1 MKILLLNQP
10 VYNRGDEAAH
20 RSLIRTLNKNV
31 PNASVMI
38 LLENVKEG
46 TIKQIKVDNPQNK
59 YININTNKGYR
70 KSRIFSACSG
80 MMFWSRTIPSNR
92 KLIQYIQEA
101 DVVLCAPGGICLG
114 GFYNWSHLYNMML
127 CKHYNKPVIYYSRS
141 IGPFNP
147 RNILQHIFCTRAK
160 EILKKMD
167 FLSLRDARSMDLA
180 NKLGIKYIKSI
191 DSAFLDTPDATL
203 PDSVRT
209 DLGKQKYIVFVPNQ
223 LTWHPSFANMPQDV
237 IDKCYLKMIDIIIQK
252 TDYNIVMLP
261 QLYNAGKKNDCL
273 YFKKLK
279 EETEHPSRIIVFPDT
294 YSSDIQQIIIKDAQ
308 MIIGTRY
315 HSIVFGINNR
325 VPVIALSY
333 EHKIAGM
340 LEILGIK
347 GRSFE
352 FNTEA
357 SIHKFDFAKF
367 EQVITGNQPSRENL
381 KEYADHAHA
390 IAMSCFS
397 KASQLLQ

>member
-209 DLGKQKYIVFVPNQ
+209 DL
-223 LTWHPSFANMPQDV
+223 
-237 IDKCYLKMIDIIIQK
+237 
-252 TDYNIVMLP
+252 
-261 QLYNAGKKNDCL
+261 
-273 YFKKLK
+273 
-279 EETEHPSRIIVFPDT
+279 E
-294 YSSDIQQIIIKDAQ
+294 
-308 MIIGTRY
+308 
-315 HSIVFGINNR
+315 
-325 VPVIALSY
+325 PV
-333 EHKIAGM
+333 
-340 LEILGIK
+340 
-347 GRSFE
+347 
-352 FNTEA
+352 
-357 SIHKFDFAKF
+357 
-367 EQVITGNQPSRENL
+367 
-381 KEYADHAHA
+381 
-390 IAMSCFS
+390 
-397 KASQLLQ
+397 

>member
-273 YFKKLK
+273 YFKRLK
-279 EETEHPSRIIVFPDT
+279 EETEHPSRIIVFQDT

-325 VPVIALSY
+325 VL
-333 EHKIAGM
+333 
-340 LEILGIK
+340 
-347 GRSFE
+347 
-352 FNTEA
+352 
-357 SIHKFDFAKF
+357 
-367 EQVITGNQPSRENL
+367 
-381 KEYADHAHA
+381 
-390 IAMSCFS
+390 
-397 KASQLLQ
+397 

>member
-273 YFKKLK
+273 YFKRLK
-279 EETEHPSRIIVFPDT
+279 EETEHPSRIIVFQDT

-325 VPVIALSY
+325 VHVIALSY

-340 LEILGIK
+340 L
-347 GRSFE
+347 
-352 FNTEA
+352 
-357 SIHKFDFAKF
+357 
-367 EQVITGNQPSRENL
+367 
-381 KEYADHAHA
+381 
-390 IAMSCFS
+390 
-397 KASQLLQ
+397 